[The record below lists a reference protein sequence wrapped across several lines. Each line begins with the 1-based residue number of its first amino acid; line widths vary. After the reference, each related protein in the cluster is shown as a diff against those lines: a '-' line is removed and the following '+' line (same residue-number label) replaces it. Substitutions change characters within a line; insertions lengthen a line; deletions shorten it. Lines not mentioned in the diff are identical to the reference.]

1 MRFHILG
8 FTNHDMA
15 PINFGHRVMPRGQ
28 IPEILEIANRA
39 NNAYE
44 KFTRV
49 VNAVKW
55 HSQSQMF
62 LFNCFSSSFLDV
74 CPRPGSLCEGKHNYN
89 FTECIKLAVS
99 KDVGCKLP
107 WDTTTSGEIDFWTDY
122 LHQILV
128 WVLTN
133 ISVS

>member
-1 MRFHILG
+1 M
-8 FTNHDMA
+8 
-15 PINFGHRVMPRGQ
+15 V
-28 IPEILEIANRA
+28 LEIA

-44 KFTRV
+44 KFTRN
-49 VNAVKW
+49 VNAVQW

-62 LFNCFSSSFLDV
+62 LIFFSSSFLDV
-74 CPRPGSLCEGKHNYN
+74 CPRPGSLCEGKRDYN

-107 WDTTTSGEIDFWTDY
+107 WDTTTSGNLDSLTDY

-133 ISVS
+133 LSVC